1 MKVPMQSPARPF
13 RGVLPCVKF
22 CCAASVPSGGLA
34 HIARLAGLKMAP
46 AARRLRDVSKTRS
59 MRWVVALAF
68 ILNVLG
74 SPMAWAHVFASQA
87 DHGQATQ
94 MAPAC
99 HGDATTPA
107 DPSPATDLPPCCEGG
122 GCTCAAP
129 ALSIFFA
136 ADAVRIPHPPF
147 SAPYEP
153 AALPA
158 HPLDNTLRPPI
169 R

>member
-1 MKVPMQSPARPF
+1 MSGSPVSRGSPLCKVLL
-13 RGVLPCVKF
+13 RGFGSWGAVV
-22 CCAASVPSGGLA
+22 
-34 HIARLAGLKMAP
+34 HISRLTGLKMAP
-46 AARRLRDVSKTRS
+46 ATRRLPDVSKTRS
-59 MRWVVALAF
+59 TRWVVTLAF

-74 SPMAWAHVFASQA
+74 SPMAWAHVFDSQGG
-87 DHGQATQ
+87 HGQATS

-99 HGDATTPA
+99 HGDGATTPA
-107 DPSPATDLPPCCEGG
+107 DPSPAPDLPPCCDSG

-129 ALSIFFA
+129 ALSIYFT

-147 SAPYEP
+147 SAPYGP

-158 HPLDNTLRPPI
+158 HPLDDTLRPPI